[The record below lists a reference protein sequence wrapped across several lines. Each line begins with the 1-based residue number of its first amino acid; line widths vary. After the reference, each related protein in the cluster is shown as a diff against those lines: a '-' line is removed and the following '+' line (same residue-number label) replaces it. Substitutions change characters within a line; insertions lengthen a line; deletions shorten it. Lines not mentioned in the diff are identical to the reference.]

1 MVLRNA
7 GVHSRP
13 PALPLSL
20 SPVMPGSPP
29 MPGQPGA
36 REHRRTLAAVSPW
49 AELSRVSQQAGRLGL
64 HAAAALAGLV
74 SSCSG
79 SPPPPGCPCLLPMW
93 ARMLVPGVA
102 SLSPRH
108 PTPGSN
114 ARRERERERERLS
127 GEET

>member
-1 MVLRNA
+1 
-7 GVHSRP
+7 
-13 PALPLSL
+13 
-20 SPVMPGSPP
+20 

-49 AELSRVSQQAGRLGL
+49 AELGRVSQQAGRLGL
-64 HAAAALAGLV
+64 RAAAATAALAGLV

-79 SPPPPGCPCLLPMW
+79 SPPGCPCLLVMW

-108 PTPGSN
+108 PPPAATRG
-114 ARRERERERERLS
+114 ERKRERLS